1 MIRLKFFLLGLI
13 LIFVL
18 RFLFSFRSGADP
30 EPAYERISLE
40 TVDGVDCLVWQGSRY
55 YAYCGV
61 DLEDG
66 TVWDWHG
73 RMGKGL
79 GVLIR
84 SDGVP
89 VGDLYTLRENDGD
102 FLLADLPQ
110 DGWPITD
117 MQIFVKEGAALPE
130 ISAEGFFFGEVY
142 SISGE
147 FTEEEWEK
155 VCDIVEPSHVQALAK
170 AWLSGAS
177 VSVPEGEYQP
187 YRVRLHWGEIPG
199 LYVTF
204 LLNVNQEQGE
214 AFLEKFHSD
223 QNLGLKIIILKNIEY
238 GRDGNLFIEINKQG
252 Y

>member
-1 MIRLKFFLLGLI
+1 MKFFLLGLI

-18 RFLFSFRSGADP
+18 RFLFSLRS
-30 EPAYERISLE
+30 EESSESFSYERIPLE
-40 TVDGVDCLVWQGSRY
+40 TVDSVDCLVWGGVRY
-55 YAYCGV
+55 YAYPGV
-61 DLEDG
+61 DVEGD

-73 RMGKGL
+73 RMGEGL
-79 GVLIR
+79 GILTR

-130 ISAEGFFFGEVY
+130 ISAEGFSFGEVY

-147 FTEEEWEK
+147 FLEEEWEK

-170 AWLSGAS
+170 AWLSGTS

-204 LLNVNQEQGE
+204 LVNVNQERGE
-214 AFLEKFHSD
+214 AFLEKFHFQGDVDVS
-223 QNLGLKIIILKNIEY
+223 Q
-238 GRDGNLFIEINKQG
+238 LFIKDVNFNLSDK
-252 Y
+252 